1 MTSLPTQYHQC
12 KICKVPVVPSVWAQ
26 HIKGKKHVSFSP
38 KKIVV
43 KGNENFVSWLSVT
56 SAISGD
62 FDKEKAKEVHEY
74 FAKFGVITSENV
86 KTEEGKVLVE
96 YTFEEVAAYTEIV
109 QTEHKLFNQKLEI
122 CWERGKA
129 VVPQTA
135 AANNSKQVPAKGA
148 PNAAKSVTEQVAL
161 VAGSSG
167 GVTKTAAQDNRPST
181 IQKMA
186 AGEYLPGVMTSARV
200 LLEPFVCRSAIVVQF
215 V

>member
-1 MTSLPTQYHQC
+1 MQSTRRTVRLGATYQGQEARL
-12 KICKVPVVPSVWAQ
+12 VFAQ
-26 HIKGKKHVSFSP
+26 
-38 KKIVV
+38 KIVV

-62 FDKEKAKEVHEY
+62 FDKEKVKEVHEY

-109 QTEHKLFNQKLEI
+109 QTEYKLFNQKLEI

-135 AANNSKQVPAKGA
+135 AANNSKQVPAKG
-148 PNAAKSVTEQVAL
+148 
-161 VAGSSG
+161 
-167 GVTKTAAQDNRPST
+167 
-181 IQKMA
+181 
-186 AGEYLPGVMTSARV
+186 
-200 LLEPFVCRSAIVVQF
+200 LLMLLNL
-215 V
+215 

>member
-43 KGNENFVSWLSVT
+43 KG
-56 SAISGD
+56 D
-62 FDKEKAKEVHEY
+62 FDKEKVKEVHEY